1 MGFRENLKLKIEI
14 DRVAAHVARTVTAGP
29 DSPTRI
35 DKPAMRR
42 LLDLAGWQVRR
53 ERDLELYLPPE
64 AADKAVLVLDNDLP
78 WYRTTVEDVVLRK
91 SPLIKEMIS
100 FRNIRRILND
110 ADVVVRKKADTV
122 AAIQAAAITGL
133 DLSHSPEDIA
143 AMALDGAASL
153 ESRYAEGV
161 TEALELFAEI
171 LGYTTPPVPF
181 TAAHHHLR
189 GRVAQAAGGTRCGPM
204 TLYSLAYNHLSY
216 IDRSLSAADDADVS
230 YFEQIVQNK
239 ARAAADGIAVFKA
252 LEAAVARQDAG

>member
-1 MGFRENLKLKIEI
+1 
-14 DRVAAHVARTVTAGP
+14 
-29 DSPTRI
+29 
-35 DKPAMRR
+35 MRR

-53 ERDLELYLPPE
+53 ERDLELYLPPDAPE
-64 AADKAVLVLDNDLP
+64 SAVLVLDNDLP

-189 GRVAQAAGGTRCGPM
+189 GRVAKTEGGTRCGPM